1 MKQQI
6 SWASDASHFIGEC
19 FDNAKPF
26 LDQDYQGL
34 PAEVRFVIA
43 QLYIDCH
50 LSSES
55 VLILVQS
62 EKEWDADL
70 IARSVMEG
78 SIKLVYMLQGSILE
92 VEAKVNEYWNVLPL
106 FNSIRH
112 SEHSKGLLKAVEQPD
127 SAEWL
132 PIHSLV
138 MREEEVESIRSQYSR
153 QARRGIEERW
163 SFTGICRSLSSNPKA
178 GHKDLVHLAH
188 GYAMSSHLVHKD
200 ADGVGMVWER
210 ARRGGVS
217 QLAVTEAHA
226 ARIVSDLCTFAKF
239 RLWSLLKATSQPVT
253 TLAQLDEKYAPLF
266 QGLSQANSSFT
277 KVEYHGV
284 A

>member
-19 FDNAKPF
+19 FDYAKPF

-55 VLILVQS
+55 VLILRQT

-78 SIKLVYMLQGSILE
+78 SIKLIYMLQGSTPEI
-92 VEAKVNEYWNVLPL
+92 EAKVNEYWNVLPL
-106 FNSIRH
+106 FSSIRH
-112 SEHSKGLLKAVEQPD
+112 SEHSKNLLRAVEQPD

-138 MREEEVESIRSQYSR
+138 IPEEEVEAIRSKYSR
-153 QARRGIEERW
+153 QARREIEERW
-163 SFTGICRSLSSNPKA
+163 SFSGICRSFSSSPKG

-188 GYAMSSHLVHKD
+188 GYSMSSHLVHKD

-210 ARRGGVS
+210 SRRGDAC
-217 QLAVTEAHA
+217 QQAVTEAHA
-226 ARIVSDLCTFAKF
+226 ARIVSDICTFANF
-239 RLWSLLKATSQPVT
+239 RLWSLLKATSHPASP
-253 TLAQLDEKYAPLF
+253 LPQLEEKYASLF
-266 QGLSQANSSFT
+266 NGLSQANSSFT
-277 KVEYHGV
+277 RLEYPGV